1 MIILKIYI
9 AKIYDILENET
20 SIARHLAIRKF
31 HYHFSSVL
39 HNLVN
44 LVKSV
49 FRQKSKLHS
58 TIIDDP
64 IGCGL
69 SIYFVF

>member
-1 MIILKIYI
+1 M
-9 AKIYDILENET
+9 ILENET

-31 HYHFSSVL
+31 HYPFSSVL

-44 LVKSV
+44 LVKSA
-49 FRQKSKLHS
+49 FRQLAKLHN

-64 IGCGL
+64 IGCVL
-69 SIYFVF
+69 SIFEHRELA